1 MRTISTITL
10 FLSLALLDAV
20 PTLAQTGH
28 DLFQQALVKER
39 AGGDL
44 RGAIAIYDRIAQ
56 EFTADRQLAARALMQ
71 LGQCYEKLGST
82 EAERAYR
89 RVVREFADQNDLVAR
104 AQSRLA
110 ALQRAARAEEEEN
123 ITTRQVWLDR
133 SGSTEPLAPTA
144 NGRHLLFVDWGSW
157 SSNRSVGVGD
167 LAIQDITSGESR
179 LLTHEAT
186 QDDPQQWVWGASVSP
201 DGGTAAYLWT
211 EGRTGSLRLIGVDGS
226 NPRVLYREE
235 GCGFASVPAWTHDS
249 NHLVALHM
257 CGGSDELVLI
267 SIEDGIAR
275 RIAAAASLAAWGPVS
290 LSPDDRYAALEV
302 ARDDGDSRDIWLVA
316 LDKDDAVPLIQ
327 HPSDDRLV
335 GWVPG
340 TKDMLFLSDRDGQW
354 DLWSVR
360 GAGPVAEGPPRLVR
374 RNMGRV
380 TMGGWSPLGFT
391 SDGALFYSVF
401 TRGNS
406 LSVASFDLTTGSADE
421 ESAVSILGFNRWATW
436 SPDGEY
442 LAFVSDQERPGG
454 YHRPLRVRHLA
465 SGAERELAPQLQA
478 QWPKWSPDGR
488 FILMNGWDETDQS
501 ADYHGGLYLVDV
513 ESGEP
518 SPVLERKGNEAPD
531 AMPGGALWWWYG
543 ISAVWAPGGEA
554 VIYSRYYGNLREGRL
569 VWRELESGR
578 EKLLYRDS
586 LLATRLFA
594 LSPDGHRLVFGVR
607 DSLGD
612 FGGSVAPINTGG
624 RLMVLDLEDGAI
636 RELYAIRE
644 PGYVE
649 SLQWTPDGEY
659 VLFSRGE
666 EPDPHT
672 GVWRVS
678 ADGGEAEELWT
689 FGAGSDLGRFALSPD
704 GRRVAYDVSSQE
716 FEVWVMENLKT
727 VLAGRN

>member
-1 MRTISTITL
+1 M
-10 FLSLALLDAV
+10 
-20 PTLAQTGH
+20 
-28 DLFQQALVKER
+28 
-39 AGGDL
+39 
-44 RGAIAIYDRIAQ
+44 
-56 EFTADRQLAARALMQ
+56 
-71 LGQCYEKLGST
+71 
-82 EAERAYR
+82 
-89 RVVREFADQNDLVAR
+89 
-104 AQSRLA
+104 
-110 ALQRAARAEEEEN
+110 
-123 ITTRQVWLDR
+123 
-133 SGSTEPLAPTA
+133 
-144 NGRHLLFVDWGSW
+144 
-157 SSNRSVGVGD
+157 GVGD
-167 LAIQDITSGESR
+167 LAIQDLTTGESR
-179 LLTHEAT
+179 FLTHEAT
-186 QDDPQQWVWGASVSP
+186 EDDPQQWTWGASVSP
-201 DGGTAAYLWT
+201 DGRTVAYLWT
-211 EGRTGSLRLIGVDGS
+211 EGDTGSLRLVGVDGS

-235 GCGFASVPAWTHDS
+235 GCGFAYLPAWTHDR
-249 NHLVALHM
+249 NHLVALHS
-257 CGGSDELVLI
+257 CAGSNELLLI
-267 SIEDGIAR
+267 SIEDGVAR

-290 LSPDDRYAALEV
+290 VSPDDRYAALEV
-302 ARDDGDSRDIWLVA
+302 AGADDGDSRDIWLVA
-316 LDKDDAVPLIQ
+316 LDGDDAVPLTQ

-340 TKDMLFLSDRDGQW
+340 TEDVLFLSDRDGRW

-360 GAGPVAEGPPRLVR
+360 GTGPVAEGPPRLVR

-442 LAFVSDQERPGG
+442 LAFVRDQERPSG

-465 SGAERELAPQLQA
+465 SGAERELAPHLQA

-488 FILMNGWDETDQS
+488 FILMNGWDDPDQS

-518 SPVLERKGNEAPD
+518 TPVLG
-531 AMPGGALWWWYG
+531 WWYG
-543 ISAVWAPGGEA
+543 IAAVWAPGGEA

-586 LLATRLFA
+586 LLATRLLA
-594 LSPDGHRLVFGVR
+594 LSPDGHQLVFGVR

-624 RLMVLDLEDGAI
+624 RLMILDLEDGAI
-636 RELYAIRE
+636 HELYAIHE

-649 SLQWTPDGEY
+649 SLQWTRWRGRGTLDLRSWLGSRTIRSEPRWSAGGVRCLFAGVRSLGDGEPEAG
-659 VLFSRGE
+659 VGARAIDSHSRAQYRCWESTLSSRQSGGHRQE
-666 EPDPHT
+666 E
-672 GVWRVS
+672 
-678 ADGGEAEELWT
+678 A
-689 FGAGSDLGRFALSPD
+689 GARD
-704 GRRVAYDVSSQE
+704 
-716 FEVWVMENLKT
+716 
-727 VLAGRN
+727 